1 MLKLIVRA
9 LVFSISEVI
18 FVILMKDIVRDGDP
32 VLRQEA
38 AKVSFP
44 LSEEDQKLADN
55 MMEYLAKVSQD
66 QNRNIGCVTGVN
78 LAAPANRR
86 YKNDGCSSRLS
97 AS

>member
-1 MLKLIVRA
+1 MLELVVKA

-44 LSEEDQKLADN
+44 LSDEDQKLADD
-55 MMEYLAKVSQD
+55 MMEYLKVSQD
-66 QNRNIGCVTGVN
+66 PELCEKYGFG
-78 LAAPANRR
+78 L
-86 YKNDGCSSRLS
+86 GLG
-97 AS
+97 